1 MLKIR
6 PAQKKDAEKLAT
18 INVIGWKTTYR
29 GLIPDEVLNDLS
41 VTEKRIENFANTISN
56 SPIFLVAENE
66 SGIIGYLNGG
76 KPRIKDFPYP
86 YEIYGFYI
94 HPDYQRKGV
103 GTALINA
110 FKERIKKKPFC
121 VCLLKGNE
129 KALKFYQKMG
139 GIRYPEFDG
148 EGRAYNC
155 TFREEFLG
163 FKGEND

>member
-6 PAQKKDAEKLAT
+6 PATTKDAKAIAT
-18 INVIGWKTTYR
+18 INVLGWKTTYC
-29 GLIPDEVLNDLS
+29 GLIPDDVLDKLS
-41 VTEKRIENFANTISN
+41 VTKKRIENFTNAISN
-56 SPIFLVAENE
+56 CPIFLLAENE
-66 SGIIGYLNGG
+66 TGIIGYLNGG
-76 KPRIKDFPYP
+76 KPRTNEFPYP

-94 HPDYQRKGV
+94 HPDFQRKGI

-110 FKERIKKKPFC
+110 FKEKINGRSFC

-129 KALKFYQKMG
+129 KALNFYQKMG

-148 EGRAYNC
+148 DGRAYHC

-163 FKGEND
+163 FRGKND